1 MPYLVNEYPH
11 HITLTT
17 LQRSES
23 TSKVELNVVLL
34 AFHTHSQEDTP
45 VCIEIEPYVMHKE
58 VPEPLRIKADIFS
71 PDRVMLTDQRTVA
84 NAGHQ
89 PEGFLYRYVKGL
101 VPYEPQGKLLTEL

>member
-1 MPYLVNEYPH
+1 MSYLVNEYSH

-34 AFHTHSQEDTP
+34 AFHTHPQEDTAT
-45 VCIEIEPYVMHKE
+45 CIEIEPYVMHKE

-71 PDRVMLTDQRTVA
+71 PDRVVLTHQRTIA
-84 NAGHQ
+84 NADH
-89 PEGFLYRYVKGL
+89 
-101 VPYEPQGKLLTEL
+101 